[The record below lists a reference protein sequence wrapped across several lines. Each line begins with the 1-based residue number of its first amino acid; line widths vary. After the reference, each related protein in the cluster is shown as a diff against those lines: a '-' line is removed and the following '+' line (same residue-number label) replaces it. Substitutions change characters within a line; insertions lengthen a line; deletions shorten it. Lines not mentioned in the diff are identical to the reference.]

1 MELTIGIIFG
11 SVRTERRG
19 ITVARFLEKQL
30 LERGFKVHFIDPLEY
45 SLPLMDK
52 MYREFE
58 PGKAPEPMQRISAML
73 TESDGFLVVTGEYN
87 HSVPPAL
94 KNLLDHYF
102 SEYRHKPTGIASYS
116 KGSFGGVR
124 AAVHLRVIMG
134 ELGSP
139 SIPTILPF
147 PTIDSLFDEALVP
160 VNERILSSTNRFINE
175 LVWYLEAFKTQ
186 REKGLPAR

>member
-1 MELTIGIIFG
+1 MEITIGIIFG

-19 ITVARFLEKQL
+19 IKVARFLEKQL

-175 LVWYLEAFKTQ
+175 MAWYLEAFKTQ

>member
-1 MELTIGIIFG
+1 MELTIGIVYG

-19 ITVARFLEKQL
+19 IKMARFLEQQL
-30 LERGFKVHFIDPLEY
+30 MERGIKVHFIDTMEY
-45 SLPLMDK
+45 RLPLLDK

-58 PGKAPEPMQRISAML
+58 PGKAPEPMQKVSAML

-87 HSVPPAL
+87 HSIPPAL
-94 KNLLDHYF
+94 KNLLDHFYI
-102 SEYRHKPTGIASYS
+102 EYRHKPSAIASYS

-147 PTIDSLFDEALVP
+147 PSIDSLFDEALIP
-160 VNERILSSTNRFINE
+160 VNERISSSTNRFLNE
-175 LVWYLEAFKTQ
+175 LVWYLEAFKNQ
-186 REKGLPAR
+186 REKGLPAK